1 MRKKSSNMNV
11 VVFFLGCVWNAKKQF
26 TLSAILV
33 IIGAQFSK
41 AQEVRNMDI
50 YEKVEKAIVNR
61 DREQTIS
68 LAREIVDKEIDP
80 VQAIERGFKKGME
93 KIGDMFAD
101 LEIFIPDMITAAD
114 IMNEGIAILRPVLKL
129 KSDEMITGRILL
141 GTIQGDVHEIG
152 KNIVRVLLEGAGFE
166 VIDLGR
172 DVNVLTFID
181 KYQELMPDI
190 IGISALMT
198 TTMVNIP
205 RVIENLKTM
214 GLRDRVKIMVGGAP
228 VLPEWAEEIGADG
241 YGESA
246 KEAVAVAKRLMQG
259 LKGKKDG

>member
-1 MRKKSSNMNV
+1 
-11 VVFFLGCVWNAKKQF
+11 
-26 TLSAILV
+26 
-33 IIGAQFSK
+33 
-41 AQEVRNMDI
+41 MDI
-50 YEKVEKAIVNR
+50 FERVYMAIVSRDRDETVALAKEIVEKG
-61 DREQTIS
+61 
-68 LAREIVDKEIDP
+68 IDP
-80 VQAIERGFKKGME
+80 VQAIEKGFKRGME
-93 KIGDMFAD
+93 KIGDLFAD

-114 IMNEGIAILRPVLKL
+114 IMNEGIDILRPVLKL
-129 KSDEMITGRILL
+129 ESDEMGTGKILL

-152 KNIVRVLLEGAGFE
+152 KNIVKVLLEGAGFE

-181 KYQELMPDI
+181 RYQELKPDI

-214 GLRDRVKIMVGGAP
+214 SLRERVKIMVGGAP

-241 YGESA
+241 YGDSA
-246 KEAVAVAKRLMQG
+246 KEAVQVAKRLM
-259 LKGKKDG
+259 LELRR

>member
-1 MRKKSSNMNV
+1 MK
-11 VVFFLGCVWNAKKQF
+11 GEQ
-26 TLSAILV
+26 I
-33 IIGAQFSK
+33 
-41 AQEVRNMDI
+41 MDI
-50 YEKVEKAIVNR
+50 FERVYMAIVSRDRDETVALAKEIVEKG
-61 DREQTIS
+61 
-68 LAREIVDKEIDP
+68 IDP
-80 VQAIERGFKKGME
+80 VQAIEKGFKRGME
-93 KIGDMFAD
+93 KIGDLFAD

-114 IMNEGIAILRPVLKL
+114 IMNEGIDILRPVLKL
-129 KSDEMITGRILL
+129 ESDEMGTGKILL

-152 KNIVRVLLEGAGFE
+152 KNIVKVLLEGAGFE

-181 KYQELMPDI
+181 RYQELKPDI

-214 GLRDRVKIMVGGAP
+214 SLRERVKIMVGGAP

-241 YGESA
+241 YGDSA
-246 KEAVAVAKRLMQG
+246 KEAVQVAKRLM
-259 LKGKKDG
+259 LELRR